1 MRWLTSLRR
10 TRLARRL
17 DSYPP
22 YRAPFP
28 DDHFKLS
35 VEQAQA
41 NLDYLLAHRAER
53 LAVLGELLAEENID
67 LRAGLV
73 ADDYKPLLDALH
85 GWAKSEWPGIHDRKI
100 ASFNT
105 RLSST
110 REGPEI
116 AYSLVMD
123 VAILLGELIV
133 TRRPV
138 FVWSLD
144 LDPENGPAGSDPA
157 SFDNAMDSYKRP
169 VVQIPKGGPFPT
181 IILDVEAI
189 VAYKY
194 SAARGSVTWAL
205 NGFYHLVNDA
215 VSGAYEEYWVAEAQ
229 RAAESGTNV
238 PR

>member
-1 MRWLTSLRR
+1 MRWLTSLGR
-10 TRLARRL
+10 TKLARRL

-28 DDHFKLS
+28 DDHLKLS

-67 LRAGLV
+67 LRAGLA
-73 ADDYKPLLDALH
+73 ADDCKPLLDALH
-85 GWAKSEWPGIHDRKI
+85 GWAKSEWPGIYDRKI
-100 ASFNT
+100 ASFKIW
-105 RLSST
+105 LAST

-116 AYSLVMD
+116 AYSLLLD

-133 TRRPV
+133 TRRPQ

-144 LDPENGPAGSDPA
+144 LDPENGPGLDA
-157 SFDNAMDSYKRP
+157 SLPDDAMVTYKRP
-169 VVQIPKGGPFPT
+169 VVQIPKGGPFPAP

-194 SAARGSVTWAL
+194 LTAREPVTWAL
-205 NGFYHLVNDA
+205 NDFHRLVNDA
-215 VSGAYEEYWVAEAQ
+215 VNGAHEEYWLAEAQ
-229 RAAESGTNV
+229 RAAESRG
-238 PR
+238 